1 MNKHPEP
8 NAAHQ
13 TSAGM
18 AATAGAPF
26 VVSKWVRFAH
36 CDPAGIIFYP
46 QYFVLAHDSKEDWF
60 RDGVGYPFEQMVTR
74 DRRGFPIVKLDAEFA
89 RPSRLGEQLRFELA
103 VRSVGA
109 TSLKLSYRCVCG
121 AEERMR
127 MASVLVMVDV
137 DAGTP
142 VNIPDWLRERFA
154 PFQETVR

>member
-1 MNKHPEP
+1 VS
-8 NAAHQ
+8 
-13 TSAGM
+13 T
-18 AATAGAPF
+18 TTGAPF
-26 VVSKWVRFAH
+26 VASKFVRFAH

-60 RDGVGYPFEQMVTR
+60 REGVGNPFEQMVTR
-74 DRRGFPIVKLDAEFA
+74 DRRGFPIVKLEAEFA
-89 RPSRLGEQLRFELA
+89 RPSRLGEQLRFELT

-127 MASVLVMVDV
+127 MESVLVMVDI

-142 VNIPDWLRERFA
+142 VGIPDWLRERFA
-154 PFQETVR
+154 PFHQAAR

>member
-1 MNKHPEP
+1 MSTTTNSPAITP
-8 NAAHQ
+8 AQ
-13 TSAGM
+13 
-18 AATAGAPF
+18 ATDRAPF
-26 VVSKWVRFAH
+26 CVTKWVRFGH

-89 RPSRLGEQLRFELA
+89 RPSRLGEALRFEVF

-109 TSLKLSYRCVCG
+109 TSLKLSYRCACG
-121 AEERMR
+121 NEERMR
-127 MASVLVMVDV
+127 MNSVLVMVDI

-142 VNIPDWLRERFA
+142 VTIPDWLRERFA
-154 PFQETVR
+154 PFAEPQR